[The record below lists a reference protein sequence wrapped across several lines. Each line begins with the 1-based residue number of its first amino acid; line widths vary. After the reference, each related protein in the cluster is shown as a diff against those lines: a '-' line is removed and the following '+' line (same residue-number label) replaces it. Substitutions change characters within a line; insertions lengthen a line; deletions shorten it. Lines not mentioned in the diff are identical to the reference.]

1 MSAQPVTP
9 TKTSAVLSKLRDSY
23 ARGRFSVARSQ
34 VAQQPVAQPVADP
47 VFVSRHQPKL
57 KPLQDTLQDTQ
68 PTDTIDSDTPLNQL
82 ESTQPIQPIPS
93 DFALDTANAIIE
105 NLHSRRPIQ
114 AVEVADQ
121 AVAPAVDE
129 TQAQVQ
135 PQVDPQIPAQA
146 FPVAVDQVYQDQHA
160 QSAQLSQSG
169 VASRKESAAA
179 NVGSTLDLASAID
192 GSGGGAADTAIELGA
207 TTTANATEVG
217 ANIQYVEQ
225 ERNPELPVEV
235 EGFLQ
240 HVDDNFDQ
248 APEEIVMA
256 DLEEPQPLPT
266 KVPKQSVVVLP
277 ITPDQEKVAARK
289 GTKFSVKW
297 LVEWSRKIMKIFEG
311 SVVYRVSDSEK

>member
-9 TKTSAVLSKLRDSY
+9 TKTSAVLSKLWDSY

-34 VAQQPVAQPVADP
+34 VSPQPLAQPPAQPVAEP
-47 VFVSRHQPKL
+47 FAESVSVATPQ
-57 KPLQDTLQDTQ
+57 TE
-68 PTDTIDSDTPLNQL
+68 SDQL
-82 ESTQPIQPIPS
+82 VPS
-93 DFALDTANAIIE
+93 DFALDTADAIIE

-129 TQAQVQ
+129 PQIQVRPQDSVQAQTQTQIQTQPLEPLQ

-146 FPVAVDQVYQDQHA
+146 FPVAVDQAYQDQQA

-169 VASRKESAAA
+169 AASRKESSAA
-179 NVGSTLDLASAID
+179 NVASTLDSASAID
-192 GSGGGAADTAIELGA
+192 GSGGGASDTALELGA
-207 TTTANATEVG
+207 TTAANATEVG

-240 HVDDNFDQ
+240 HVEDNFDQ
-248 APEEIVMA
+248 APEEIVLA